1 MAPKRAGEG
10 LKDPKPKAAKSAA
23 SPTKAK
29 EAEKDPDPKEVPL
42 AKDPADPVAMPLP
55 SSPTLRPELPADDSL
70 DSAIPIVTRIIAWG
84 KPLLLKAIEDRG
96 LGKGAGC
103 SLEDILPL
111 EWDSKS
117 KQAATYK
124 EMWNTQHAHESL
136 RLRGIYEAGA
146 SMFWLEAMPSTKS
159 TFLTWSNV
167 VAASALLRETVLPSG
182 SCRILWPCVL
192 HAAVQ
197 LGNMSVHEYP
207 QVLQL
212 LHGHELI
219 FAFWLA
225 IYKALFSRDEKTLSM
240 LIETALCV
248 TIQVRACETPEER
261 TVAGIEAASIVHELK
276 VLNQPFHVFAFRVS
290 GLIESLPKDS
300 RSSQKKILQGLNKAF
315 GDRLRFEGKA
325 LNATM
330 LSAIVALTKIMPQ
343 EEAAAKYLALIFQ
356 WYGGTVNVYSR
367 LYKIVSTVNGYYKD
381 QSADT
386 ETVCQAGADQNFI
399 AQRL

>member
-70 DSAIPIVTRIIAWG
+70 DSAIPIVTRIIAWA

-167 VAASALLRETVLPSG
+167 VAASALLRETVLPRG

-197 LGNMSVHEYP
+197 LWKHEC
-207 QVLQL
+207 
-212 LHGHELI
+212 
-219 FAFWLA
+219 
-225 IYKALFSRDEKTLSM
+225 SRIPASSSAST
-240 LIETALCV
+240 
-248 TIQVRACETPEER
+248 R
-261 TVAGIEAASIVHELK
+261 T
-276 VLNQPFHVFAFRVS
+276 
-290 GLIESLPKDS
+290 
-300 RSSQKKILQGLNKAF
+300 
-315 GDRLRFEGKA
+315 
-325 LNATM
+325 
-330 LSAIVALTKIMPQ
+330 
-343 EEAAAKYLALIFQ
+343 
-356 WYGGTVNVYSR
+356 
-367 LYKIVSTVNGYYKD
+367 
-381 QSADT
+381 
-386 ETVCQAGADQNFI
+386 
-399 AQRL
+399 